1 MAISFSTALIAALL
15 FLVVAALPAWP
26 YSARWGFGPG
36 GVLCL
41 MLALVVV
48 LALRGQI

>member
-1 MAISFSTALIAALL
+1 MAISFSTALIAVLAIL
-15 FLVVAALPAWP
+15 FVAALPAWP

-36 GVLCL
+36 GVLGL
-41 MLALVVV
+41 ILALVVV